1 MDILSSCYL
10 FKGLSPQQIDML
22 AGVAGESSVAGNTWL
37 FHEGEAADKLYFLMD
52 GAVELLTTID
62 NDIELPIIKLRSSG
76 DCFGTGSLVEP
87 FQHSLSARS
96 AENATSLLTISRR
109 GLTEIEEKESDFS
122 RIIMRNLATHYLSRL
137 KETRQELKIH
147 FKILFKAMRF

>member
-10 FKGLSPQQIDML
+10 FKGLFPQQIDEL
-22 AGVAGESSVAGNTWL
+22 AGIANETSVKRKSWL
-37 FHEGEAADKLYFLMD
+37 FHEGEEADNLYFLIQ
-52 GAVELLTTID
+52 GAVELFTTID
-62 NDIELPIIKLRSSG
+62 NDVELPISKLKTSG

-96 AENATSLLTISRR
+96 ADEETSLLTINRQDMSK
-109 GLTEIEEKESDFS
+109 IEEKDRNLKQIVME
-122 RIIMRNLATHYLSRL
+122 NLATHYLTRL